1 MGINEQSGKEM
12 LGTEV
17 RRVKS
22 TGPSVPVEP
31 GVPLVPL

>member
-12 LGTEV
+12 LGTEA
-17 RRVKS
+17 RRIRN
-22 TGPSVPVEP
+22 TEASVPVEP